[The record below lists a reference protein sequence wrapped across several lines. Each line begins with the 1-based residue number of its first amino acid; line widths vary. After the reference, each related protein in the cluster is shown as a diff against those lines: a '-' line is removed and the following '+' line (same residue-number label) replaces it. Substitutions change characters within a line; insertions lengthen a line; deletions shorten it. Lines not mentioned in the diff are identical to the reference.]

1 MRRGAPIG
9 LGALHAWRGPG
20 RAPLAAGA
28 PPGGAAQSASG
39 AGTCPA
45 GIRIARGGR
54 GTCAA
59 GSGIRFVSLPDW
71 PGRLNAC
78 ALTIPI
84 AGRCPRPVG
93 LPQLPECTGF
103 DRWINDL
110 VAKVILARWAIS
122 SSAYGACARSPRGVR
137 CPSTSAPYTIPLSS
151 SPLRPTVTQGVPPA
165 MGIRKSAIDKP
176 SHFRGHPLGFLM
188 ARRRTQGNGASEGSL
203 HGQQTTVVPA
213 RNLGARYP

>member
-9 LGALHAWRGPG
+9 LGALHAWRCPG

-71 PGRLNAC
+71 PDRLNAC
-78 ALTIPI
+78 ALTIPC
-84 AGRCPRPVG
+84 AGALPLG
-93 LPQLPECTGF
+93 LSP
-103 DRWINDL
+103 
-110 VAKVILARWAIS
+110 
-122 SSAYGACARSPRGVR
+122 SPRGRSEATCIKPGTGCTAPQHGVCHPIPR
-137 CPSTSAPYTIPLSS
+137 PHHYATRATFSGPRFVSQKCACATVPSMKEIPVFTYYALLALSGMGLIQAAYLLFFADKDEKNGGPSPFSRPEAPEGY
-151 SPLRPTVTQGVPPA
+151 RWV
-165 MGIRKSAIDKP
+165 
-176 SHFRGHPLGFLM
+176 LM
-188 ARRRTQGNGASEGSL
+188 LEEEAEAREQQRTA
-203 HGQQTTVVPA
+203 
-213 RNLGARYP
+213 